1 MSTAGQKLVPDDGVA
16 ARDSSP
22 PVRKAILG
30 MLILILALF
39 PLLQFSGASLNYWLH
54 MLLFTFMYIAL
65 TSSWNIIGG
74 YAGYVSL
81 GHNVFFAVGG
91 YLAAILFLYFGISP
105 FLTAPVAGLAAM
117 AVALLVGLISLRTRG
132 PSFIISTIALVL
144 VTKIAIDNWEYVGGA
159 NGISMPLMPLPVELV
174 KFPFYYGMLLIAV
187 GAVYT
192 SYRIRHSKLGLG
204 LRAISQDEIKAEVA
218 GIPTRFYKIFA
229 FAISGLFVGM
239 AGALWG
245 YYLTFLRPAIFLTIL
260 LGAKLV
266 LMSVLGG
273 KGTVSGPVIGAIVF
287 IAVNEFFVTQ
297 LGFSELNIVGTG
309 LLLIIVLLYFPEGI
323 VGTLK
328 KHGRLPRILDWD

>member
-1 MSTAGQKLVPDDGVA
+1 MSTAGQKLVPDGGMA

-74 YAGYVSL
+74 YAGYISL

-159 NGISMPLMPLPVELV
+159 NGI
-174 KFPFYYGMLLIAV
+174 AC
-187 GAVYT
+187 
-192 SYRIRHSKLGLG
+192 R
-204 LRAISQDEIKAEVA
+204 
-218 GIPTRFYKIFA
+218 
-229 FAISGLFVGM
+229 
-239 AGALWG
+239 
-245 YYLTFLRPAIFLTIL
+245 
-260 LGAKLV
+260 
-266 LMSVLGG
+266 
-273 KGTVSGPVIGAIVF
+273 
-287 IAVNEFFVTQ
+287 
-297 LGFSELNIVGTG
+297 
-309 LLLIIVLLYFPEGI
+309 
-323 VGTLK
+323 
-328 KHGRLPRILDWD
+328 